1 MFDHLFTD
9 KEAELILELLQAEA
23 QTVTTE
29 ARHTD
34 TASVRK
40 ELHERLRTTKR
51 LIQRFGDLRA
61 GVYGTQDVHPAP
73 AKATGDIL

>member
-34 TASVRK
+34 TPALRK
-40 ELHERLRTTKR
+40 ELHERLRTVKR

-61 GVYGTQDVHPAP
+61 GVYGGQDVHPAVP
-73 AKATGDIL
+73 KTTGGSL

>member
-1 MFDHLFTD
+1 MFGHLFTD

-29 ARHTD
+29 ARRTG
-34 TASVRK
+34 TPVLRK
-40 ELHERLRTTKR
+40 QLHERLRTVKR

-61 GVYGTQDVHPAP
+61 GIYGTQDVHPAP